1 MTQGQKNRSLK
12 QKQYSNKVFNKDFL
26 NGPIKKIFFCFK
38 KKKKQWRMVEYGDN
52 RKLIRPCSEAD

>member
-38 KKKKQWRMVEYGDN
+38 KKKNNGGWLNMGTTG
-52 RKLIRPCSEAD
+52 S